1 MNDQMQSHNILDLL
15 DYGRSRYLDDFI
27 QVRRLGKGAFGA
39 VFEVNLLYILLF
51 YHFKYIFI
59 DYCYFVYSLKRLK
72 INSMV

>member
-39 VFEVNLLYILLF
+39 VFEVIIITYFIILLF
-51 YHFKYIFI
+51 QEYIYWF
-59 DYCYFVYSLKRLK
+59 
-72 INSMV
+72 

>member
-39 VFEVNLLYILLF
+39 VFEVIIITYFIILLF
-51 YHFKYIFI
+51 QEYI
-59 DYCYFVYSLKRLK
+59 Y
-72 INSMV
+72 